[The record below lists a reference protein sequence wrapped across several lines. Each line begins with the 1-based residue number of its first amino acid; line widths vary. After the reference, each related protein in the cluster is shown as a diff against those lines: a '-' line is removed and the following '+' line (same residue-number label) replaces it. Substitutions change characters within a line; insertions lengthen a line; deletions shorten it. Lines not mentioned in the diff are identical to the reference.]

1 MGFEPTAS
9 SLGSWH
15 STTKLRPPTV
25 NFNGKIKLYAI
36 KMWQVEL
43 CVQLKTYDLSALT
56 AKQTLWEMG
65 YKKLTDIFRQDY
77 YLFNIPKETKEEA
90 ESIVKSLAEKTPLFV
105 NPNKHIYYIRSQESG
120 ERGKGTETQR
130 HRDTEE
136 DRSQES
142 GYKIQDAGVRI
153 QNSKFKIQNSKFE
166 EVLVWYR
173 EDVRRKMLLDSLK
186 SFGYNVEDILCG
198 VLWQIEIG
206 DRDIGQ
212 EIVERLLVNP
222 HSQGYKIL

>member
-1 MGFEPTAS
+1 
-9 SLGSWH
+9 
-15 STTKLRPPTV
+15 
-25 NFNGKIKLYAI
+25 
-36 KMWQVEL
+36 MWQIEL

-65 YKKLTDIFRQDY
+65 YKKLTNIFRQDY

-105 NPNKHIYYIRSQESG
+105 NPNKHTYYIR
-120 ERGKGTETQR
+120 
-130 HRDTEE
+130 
-136 DRSQES
+136 
-142 GYKIQDAGVRI
+142 
-153 QNSKFKIQNSKFE
+153 NSKLKIQNSKFE

-186 SFGYNVEDILCG
+186 SFGYSVEDILCG

-206 DRDIGQ
+206 DRNICQ

-222 HSQGYKIL
+222 HSQGYRIL

>member
-1 MGFEPTAS
+1 
-9 SLGSWH
+9 
-15 STTKLRPPTV
+15 
-25 NFNGKIKLYAI
+25 
-36 KMWQVEL
+36 MWQIEL

-65 YKKLTDIFRQDY
+65 YKKLTNIFRQDY
-77 YLFNIPKETKEEA
+77 YLFNISAKTKEEA

-105 NPNKHIYYIRSQESG
+105 NPNKHTYCIRSQKSEVRIQKSEFRSQNSEFRNKETEDRIEKSG
-120 ERGKGTETQR
+120 
-130 HRDTEE
+130 
-136 DRSQES
+136 DRSQKSE
-142 GYKIQDAGVRI
+142 VRS
-153 QNSKFKIQNSKFE
+153 QNSAFRIPHSEFRSQEEKDCSLLTAHCSLEEKDCSPLTAHRSLI

-173 EDVRRKMLLDSLK
+173 EDVRRKTLLDSLK
-186 SFGYNVEDILCG
+186 SFGYSVEDILCG

-222 HSQGYKIL
+222 HSQDYRIL